1 MDRTPAPKELPRTA
15 DGFELLAELGR
26 GGMGVVYRAREVS
39 SGRVVA
45 LKVLPYSMHDQETAF
60 DRFQREAV
68 LAASISDHRCVFVYG
83 AHSVE
88 GSPAIAMEL
97 VEGQTLEQVIARGEP
112 IPIRQAVRWTIELLE
127 GLEAAHRANVLHRD
141 VKPSNCFLDA
151 DGHLKVGDFGLS
163 RSIETQVHLTEPGQ
177 FIGSPLYAPPEQI
190 RGREV
195 NERSDLYSA
204 AATLYALLA
213 GRPGW
218 VGSNVQEVFAR
229 ILSEAP
235 EDLCKLRP
243 EVPRT
248 LAQIIARAM
257 EKDPAKR
264 QASTQELREQLHP
277 FAEEA
282 QAAHPLRRFAAY
294 LTDMALMSFPAGLF
308 AGFWLSLSG
317 YSQDAMETQR
327 AQLLWG
333 FGSSLLYFSVLEGF
347 FGASFGKWAVGLRVV
362 STKTGIAN
370 LPGACLR
377 ILCLMLPGTIP
388 QYWTGTQSVGLAALY
403 SLIPLSMMLSARK
416 SNGWRFLHE
425 FASGTRTIQ
434 VSSPFP
440 RFSRELQQVSRQPKP
455 IEGERGILGL
465 YRLHGLLAHTN
476 RGEVYEAED
485 AVLSRRVWI
494 LVTADPLNFQRT
506 ARSARRLHWLSA
518 FEADGKACVVLE
530 APGGDT
536 FANWRAAQSELPWSV
551 QLRLLTELAHEL
563 AHSAEAQFTSGQL
576 WMDRSGTVRL
586 LDFSLLEG
594 EAAPMSALELLAHLA
609 KSLAGPERRLPRDMP
624 GDGDAVMRRIVGL
637 EHGFDSAA
645 QAHQQLLALTRGPL
659 EVTRRQRAIQSMVTM
674 ISMLAT
680 ISMVILGGMLMQ
692 GQSGK
697 LDGRKFFD
705 DPRTALAL
713 GSSLLSIAVIFTL
726 LSMLTRG
733 GVGFRIFGL
742 LLRTR
747 KGLRA
752 GIAMC
757 GLRSALGFLPLV
769 VLGLAWLS
777 WGLAGT
783 GWLVLTVLGLYCGA
797 ALWAVIQPHSG
808 LVDRLLGTRIA
819 PR

>member
-1 MDRTPAPKELPRTA
+1 VDRTPAPKELPRSA
-15 DGFELLAELGR
+15 DGFELLSELGR
-26 GGMGVVYRAREVS
+26 GGMGVVYRARELAT
-39 SGRVVA
+39 GRVVA

-112 IPIRQAVRWTIELLE
+112 IPVRQAVRWTIELLE

-163 RSIETQVHLTEPGQ
+163 RSIETQVHLTDPGQ
-177 FIGSPLYAPPEQI
+177 FIGSPLYASPEQI

-218 VGSNVQEVFAR
+218 TGTNVQEVFAR
-229 ILSEAP
+229 ILSEPP

-257 EKDPAKR
+257 EKEPTKR

-282 QAAHPLRRFAAY
+282 QAAHPVRRFAAY

-317 YSQDAMETQR
+317 YSQDAIETQR
-327 AQLLWG
+327 AQLAWG
-333 FGSSLLYFSVLEGF
+333 FVSALLYFGLLEGF

-370 LPGACLR
+370 LPSAFLR
-377 ILCLMLPGTIP
+377 VTCLMLPGAIP
-388 QYWTGTQSVGLAALY
+388 QYWTGTQSVGLAMLY
-403 SLIPLSMMLSARK
+403 SLIPFALMLSARK

-425 FASGTRTIQ
+425 FGSGTRTIQ
-434 VSSPFP
+434 VSLPFP

-455 IEGERGILGL
+455 LDGERGILGL
-465 YRLHGLLAHTN
+465 YRLHGFLAHTN
-476 RGEVYEAED
+476 RGELYEAED
-485 AVLSRRVWI
+485 AVLARRVWI
-494 LVTADPLNFQRT
+494 LVTPDPLTFQSH
-506 ARSARRLHWLSA
+506 ARSARRLHWLSS
-518 FEADGKACVVLE
+518 FEAEGKSCVVLE

-536 FANWRAAQSELPWSV
+536 FAHWRSAQTELPWSV
-551 QLRLLTELAHEL
+551 NLRVLTELAHEL
-563 AHSAEAQFTSGQL
+563 ARSEQASYQLGQL

-594 EAAPMSALELLAHLA
+594 EAAPMSGLELLASVA
-609 KSLAGPERRLPRDMP
+609 KSLMGPERLLPRDMP

-637 EHGFDSAA
+637 EHGYTTAA
-645 QAHQQLLALTRGPL
+645 EAHQQLLALTKGPL

-674 ISMLAT
+674 ISMLMMIA
-680 ISMVILGGMLMQ
+680 MVILGGMLLQ

-697 LDGRKFFD
+697 IDGRKFFE
-705 DPRTALAL
+705 DPRTAVAL

-733 GVGFRIFGL
+733 GLAFRIFGL

-752 GIAMC
+752 GIPIC
-757 GLRSALGFLPLV
+757 GLRSALGFAPLV
-769 VLGLAWLS
+769 ALGLAWLS
-777 WGLAGT
+777 WGLPST
-783 GWLVLTVLGLYCGA
+783 GWLVLAVLGLYGGA
-797 ALWAVIQPHSG
+797 AIWAVIQPHSG